1 MRACPFSRA
10 ARPVR
15 PDSGLTAR
23 PLDRSLTLRSSF
35 VNLRSVLAIGYSGAV
50 RGIDAYVVRVEVVGI
65 PTADVGIHIVGLAD
79 RSIQESRER
88 VNAAVRSC
96 GYLFPTY
103 KIVVNLAPAD
113 VRKSGAAFDL
123 ALALTILAMDQQLEG
138 VRLRDVVA
146 IGELAL
152 DGAVKAVGGVLPI
165 AIGVKRAGYRRLILP
180 AQNVAEAALVDGLA
194 LYPVHTLQQAADV
207 VLGRRQPVTCSARV
221 AEIAEPP
228 PVYSEDLEDVR
239 GQQRAKRAME
249 IAAAGGHNL
258 LFVGA
263 PGSGKTMLAR
273 RMPSILPSM
282 TSEEALEVTK
292 LYSVSGLLRNR
303 SRLVTTRP
311 FRSPHHTVSAI
322 ALVGGGS
329 IPRPGEVSLAHCGVL
344 FLDELPEFPRSA
356 LEVLRQPL
364 EDACVTVS
372 RTSGTITYPA
382 KFMLLASLNPC
393 PCGYSGDQLHGCA
406 CSPHAISRYLSKLS
420 GPLLDRIDMHVEV
433 PRLPYEDMALRA
445 PAEPSVKVRERVETA
460 RHQQRCRLGPAGCNA
475 AMPAKSLRQQCELDE
490 RGRALLA
497 AAVTKLRLSAR
508 AHDRILRVA
517 RTIADIAG
525 AQRVLAEHLAEAI
538 SYRSLDRSLRQQF

>member
-1 MRACPFSRA
+1 MTLAAPF
-10 ARPVR
+10 V
-15 PDSGLTAR
+15 
-23 PLDRSLTLRSSF
+23 TLWG
-35 VNLRSVLAIGYSGAV
+35 VLAIGYSGAV
-50 RGIDAYVVRVEVVGI
+50 RGIDAYIVRVEVVGI
-65 PTADVGIHIVGLAD
+65 PTCDVGIHIVGLAD

-113 VRKSGAAFDL
+113 VRKGGAAFDL
-123 ALALTILAMDQQLEG
+123 ALALTILAMDQQLESA
-138 VRLRDVVA
+138 RLRDVVA

-180 AQNVAEAALVDGLA
+180 AENLVEAALVDGLA

-207 VLGRRQPVTCSARV
+207 VVGRREPVPYSAGV
-221 AEIAEPP
+221 SPEIAEPSS
-228 PVYSEDLEDVR
+228 VYSEDLEDVR

-273 RMPSILPSM
+273 RMPSILPGM
-282 TSEEALEVTK
+282 TPEEALELTK

-311 FRSPHHTVSAI
+311 FRAPHHTVSAV

-329 IPRPGEVSLAHCGVL
+329 IPRPGEISLAHCGVL

-372 RTSGTITYPA
+372 RAGGTITYPA

-393 PCGYSGDQLHGCA
+393 PCGYSGDQLHGCS
-406 CSPHAISRYLSKLS
+406 CSPHAIARYLSKLS

-433 PRLPYEDMALRA
+433 PRLPYEDMARRA
-445 PAEPSVKVRERVETA
+445 PAEPSVKVRERVEAA
-460 RHQQRCRLGPAGCNA
+460 RHEQRRRLGPAGCNA
-475 AMPAKSLRQQCELDE
+475 AMPAKLLRQHCDLDE
-490 RGRALLA
+490 RGRALLG
-497 AAVTKLRLSAR
+497 AAVGKLRLSAR

-525 AQRVLAEHLAEAI
+525 APRVLAEHLAEAI
-538 SYRSLDRSLRQQF
+538 SYRSLDRSLRQQL